1 MTLYF
6 LVCSCFAFNF
16 KEVRWLHITGG
27 LGIAYTMRTG
37 GGETGLVWYDIVFF
51 TFYMT
56 IRAQTH
62 VYPICSFAI

>member
-37 GGETGLVWYDIVFF
+37 GGDGFGLV
-51 TFYMT
+51 
-56 IRAQTH
+56 
-62 VYPICSFAI
+62 